1 MSLYAIPIPDDV
13 PVVVGALASLS
24 AEVLPAAVEY
34 EPEDLLG
41 DGSAVLSVTMP
52 DVDGGGGIDEAFKN
66 RVDEVLIALDDRLDA
81 LEVEGPPEATPN
93 GPAGGVLGGT
103 YPNPGF
109 AQAMATQ
116 TALDTGLG
124 VKLDRYTPRL
134 VTGNATAEVGELV
147 RANATNGAI
156 TLTPDPTAQNGDLIT
171 VIKVDSSA
179 NSVFW
184 NGPVNSDANAEL
196 VGQWAG
202 ATFVKIDTIW
212 LVLSVNVS
220 YSSATGAGGGGGG
233 TGLTRE
239 QADARYD
246 LLGAAQSAA
255 NLITKSTLGLG
266 NVDNTSDLNKPVSNA
281 VSVALNNKVDKAAP
295 VTVTGSGTV
304 TLNASAGNLQAITAN
319 GNITLAPPTSPTD
332 QQSLRIEVYCPSG
345 FTRTVTTTGGIS
357 NGSGQNLPLTIQS
370 GRFALLGFVYS
381 ARAGR
386 WMLISYTVEP

>member
-1 MSLYAIPIPDDV
+1 MTLYAIPIPDDV
-13 PVVVGALASLS
+13 PVVFNAVTSPN
-24 AEVLPAAVEY
+24 AEVQPAVAEY
-34 EPEDLLG
+34 RPEDVFG
-41 DGSAVLSVTMP
+41 DGSAVLSVSMP
-52 DVDGGGGIDEAFKN
+52 DVDGGGGLDEEFKN
-66 RVDEVLIALDDRLDA
+66 RVDEVLIALDERLDV
-81 LEVEGPPEATPN
+81 LEEEGPPEATPY

-109 AQAMATQ
+109 AQPMATQ
-116 TALDTGLG
+116 VALDTGLG
-124 VKLDRYTPRL
+124 AKLDRYTPRL
-134 VTGNATAEVGELV
+134 VTGNVTAEVGELV
-147 RANATNGAI
+147 RVNATDGPV
-156 TLTPDPTAQNGDLIT
+156 TLTPDPTAQTGDLIT

-184 NGPVNSDANAEL
+184 DGPVNSDANAEL

-212 LVLSVNVS
+212 LVLSVNIS
-220 YSSATGAGGGGGG
+220 YSSASGGGGNVG

-239 QADARYD
+239 QADARYE
-246 LLGAAQSAA
+246 LLGTAQTAVNS
-255 NLITKSTLGLG
+255 ITKATLGLS
-266 NVDNTSDLNKPVSNA
+266 NVDNTSDVNKPISSA
-281 VSVALNNKVDKAAP
+281 TQVALNNKVDKGSP

-332 QQSLRIEVYCPSG
+332 QQALRIEVYCPSG

-357 NGSGQNLPLTIQS
+357 NGSGQNLPMTLQS
-370 GRFALLGFVYS
+370 GRFALIGLVYS

-386 WMLISYTVEP
+386 WMMVSYTVEP